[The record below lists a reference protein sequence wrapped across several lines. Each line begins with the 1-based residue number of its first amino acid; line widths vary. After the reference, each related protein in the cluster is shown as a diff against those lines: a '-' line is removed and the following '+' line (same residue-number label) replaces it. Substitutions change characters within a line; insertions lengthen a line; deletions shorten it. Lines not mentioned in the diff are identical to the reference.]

1 MDVWQVAALHTLTRN
16 ALLMGASLS
25 YFLLWFAH
33 TGLQVT
39 NLNPKP

>member
-1 MDVWQVAALHTLTRN
+1 MAALHTLTRN

-33 TGLQVT
+33 TGLVSFV
-39 NLNPKP
+39 NLVSFMK